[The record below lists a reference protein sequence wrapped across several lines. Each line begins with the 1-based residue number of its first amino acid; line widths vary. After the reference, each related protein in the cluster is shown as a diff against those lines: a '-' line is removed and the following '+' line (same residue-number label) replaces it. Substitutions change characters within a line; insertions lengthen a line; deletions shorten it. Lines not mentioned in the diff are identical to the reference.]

1 MVYRG
6 TWGPGGGRNP
16 RKKGEDVF
24 PCLLFCLSLFQRP
37 QQKSLGREPVPAQAQ
52 THLGVPQGDPRPIGL
67 TDVLWLFHSRTDV
80 AKMCLS
86 PGTGDSA
93 WQATGPIICDRGDTL
108 AQGPNSTFLGP
119 QGGPGTPSG
128 GPQGASGPLPGLRAD
143 PGGGQKLSPPG
154 DGRHLTDFVAN

>member
-1 MVYRG
+1 MSFHVLFSSSDLLLAYEENIWAGSLCLRRRKHIWGYPRG
-6 TWGPGGGRNP
+6 
-16 RKKGEDVF
+16 V
-24 PCLLFCLSLFQRP
+24 
-37 QQKSLGREPVPAQAQ
+37 
-52 THLGVPQGDPRPIGL
+52 PRPIGL

-119 QGGPGTPSG
+119 PGGPGTPSG

-143 PGGGQKLSPPG
+143 PGGVKNYPPRVTVG
-154 DGRHLTDFVAN
+154 I